1 MWLYVF
7 IVVLAFL
14 AAWLYKLNRDY
25 CVMAFFAKRL
35 KTVDGTPLE
44 HIVPQAKAETI
55 FANVFDCFGADN
67 VVLFDSCR
75 ISAATLRKSYV
86 EYNLFTTF
94 YNVITAEDAELLL
107 NDKNLITKGIAYY
120 FLEPFLHTGLLTS
133 TDKKWHTRR
142 KMLTPAFHFNIL
154 GQFEEVFKE
163 ESQKFVD
170 QLEAIDCDSVTVNE
184 IIPKFTLNSV
194 CEAALGVK
202 LDEQLDDQEYRA
214 SFKMIEEAFIL
225 RISNPFYM
233 IDTIYDIFMAPKM
246 KKHLETVHGFSSNI
260 IHKRRQLF
268 TAKLEQSPVKEAKDE
283 DFGFTKKKRYAML
296 DTLLHAE
303 RDGLIDHAGIC
314 EEVDTFMFEGFDTTS
329 MALIFALMNLSL
341 YPEMQELCYKELV
354 EHIEDDLHKLDVND
368 LGKLK
373 YLDCFIKETLRL
385 YPSVPGIMRKV
396 MRDTSL
402 ANNVF
407 LPADTQISIHIFDIQ
422 RDPKYFP
429 EPNKFDP
436 TRFTPENSE
445 GRHPYAYIP
454 FSAGQRNCIGQ
465 KFAMLEI
472 KTLLVYMLKKFK
484 ILPLIDPKD
493 LRFETGIILRTPN
506 AIKVKLQKR
515 SRS

>member
-1 MWLYVF
+1 MLLYV
-7 IVVLAFL
+7 IITGLAFI

-44 HIVPQAKAETI
+44 NIVPQAKAETI

-67 VVLFDSCR
+67 VALFENSR
-75 ISAATLRKSYV
+75 ISATTLRKSYV
-86 EYNLFTTF
+86 EYGLFTTF
-94 YNVITAEDAELLL
+94 YNIITAEDAELLL

-133 TDKKWHTRR
+133 TDKKWQTRR
-142 KMLTPAFHFNIL
+142 KLLTPAFHFNIL

-170 QLEAIDCDSVTVNE
+170 QLNSIDTNSITLNE

-202 LDEQLDDQEYRA
+202 LDEQLDDQQYRG
-214 SFKMIEEAFIL
+214 SFKMIEEAFIA
-225 RISNPFYM
+225 RIRNPFYM
-233 IDTIYDIFMAPKM
+233 IDTIYNVFMAPKM
-246 KKHLETVHGFSSNI
+246 EKHLKTVHGFSSNI

-268 TAKLEQSPVKEAKDE
+268 AAELEHNATKEANEMDNS
-283 DFGFTKKKRYAML
+283 FGKKKRYAML

-303 RDGLIDHAGIC
+303 RNGLIDHAGIC

-329 MALIFALMNLSL
+329 MALIFTLMNLSL
-341 YPEMQELCYKELV
+341 FPKMQEQCYQEILEYV
-354 EHIEDDLHKLDVND
+354 DADLSNLDVNQ

-373 YLDCFIKETLRL
+373 YLECFVKETLRL
-385 YPSVPGIMRKV
+385 YPSVPGIMRKAI
-396 MRDTSL
+396 RDTYL

-407 LPADTQISIHIFDIQ
+407 LPADTQISIHIFDIH
-422 RDPKYFP
+422 RNPKYFD

-436 TRFTPENSE
+436 LRFTPENSE

-465 KFAMLEI
+465 KFAMLEM
-472 KTLLVYMLKKFK
+472 KTLLVFILKKFK
-484 ILPLIDPKD
+484 VLALMDPKD
-493 LRFETGIILRTPN
+493 LQFETGIIIRTPN
-506 AIKVKLQKR
+506 AVKVGLEKR
-515 SRS
+515 

>member
-1 MWLYVF
+1 MLLYVF
-7 IVVLAFL
+7 IIALAL
-14 AAWLYKLNRDY
+14 LVAWLHKLNRDY

-44 HIVPQAKAETI
+44 RVVPQAKAETI
-55 FANVFDCFGADN
+55 FGNVFDYFGANN
-67 VVLFDSCR
+67 VALFDSCR
-75 ISAATLRKSYV
+75 ISAANLKKSYV
-86 EYNLFTTF
+86 EYALFTTF

-107 NDKNLITKGIAYY
+107 NDKNLLTKGIAYY
-120 FLEPFLHTGLLTS
+120 FLEPFLQTGLLTS
-133 TDKKWHTRR
+133 GGKKWYTRR

-154 GQFEEVFKE
+154 GQFEDVFKE

-170 QLEAIDCDSVTVNE
+170 QCKNLDKSSITLNE

-194 CEAALGVK
+194 CDAALGVK
-202 LDEQLDDQEYRA
+202 LDDQLDDQQYRE
-214 SFKMIEEAFIL
+214 SFKMIEEAFIA

-233 IDTIYDIFMAPKM
+233 IDAIYNVFLGPKM
-246 KKHLETVHGFSSNI
+246 EKHLRTVHEFSSNI

-268 TAKLEQSPVKEAKDE
+268 AAKLEHSPTGQEKEDNFA
-283 DFGFTKKKRYAML
+283 KKKRYSML

-329 MALIFALMNLSL
+329 MALIFTLMNLSL
-341 YPEMQELCYKELV
+341 YQEMQEQCYQEILECV
-354 EHIEDDLHKLDVND
+354 EDDLQKLDVNV

-373 YLDCFIKETLRL
+373 YLECFIKETLRL

-396 MRDTSL
+396 MQDTSL

-407 LPADTQISIHIFDIQ
+407 LPAGTEISIHIFDIQ
-422 RDPKYFP
+422 RDPRYFP

-436 TRFTPENSE
+436 SRFTPENSE

-454 FSAGQRNCIGQ
+454 FSAAQRNCIGQ
-465 KFAMLEI
+465 KFAMLEM
-472 KTLLVYMLKKFK
+472 KTLLVYILKDFR
-484 ILPLIDPKD
+484 ILPLMDPKD
-493 LRFETGIILRTPN
+493 LQFESGIILRTPN
-506 AIKVKLQKR
+506 AIKIKLQER
-515 SRS
+515 I